1 VHKTLTKE
9 HTKWLSEL
17 WPGRTRPA
25 LPQTPPTPARRNR
38 SRSTP
43 VSPTPP
49 TAADRLEN
57 TLERLNSL
65 LWCCHGTGDGWF
77 EEVGEQHRDNLLW
90 IASDLARE
98 AVGLFQESAGELR
111 S

>member
-1 VHKTLTKE
+1 MAKRTMAGSNTPSASPDPAH
-9 HTKWLSEL
+9 
-17 WPGRTRPA
+17 PGAAQPA
-25 LPQTPPTPARRNR
+25 
-38 SRSTP
+38 P
-43 VSPTPP
+43 VDPSFPDTP

-57 TLERLNSL
+57 TLEKLNSL

-98 AVGLFQESAGELR
+98 AVGLFQAMPNDQR
-111 S
+111 P

>member
-1 VHKTLTKE
+1 MAERIMAGSNT
-9 HTKWLSEL
+9 
-17 WPGRTRPA
+17 PGASPDPA
-25 LPQTPPTPARRNR
+25 HPGAAPPDPVLPTFPEA
-38 SRSTP
+38 
-43 VSPTPP
+43 P

-57 TLERLNSL
+57 TLEKLNSL

-77 EEVGEQHRDNLLW
+77 EDVGEQHRDNLLW

-111 S
+111 R